1 MIINFNSKNAW
12 IGLFCYSVSSNLL
25 WKRSIKLGNNA
36 LTKFIQDVLIGF
48 VPLILHFRI
57 FDWTYNWNHYRRIR
71 VNVISLKLKSWV
83 FLARNTKI
91 CGFGFESFEN
101 KCLIWNQL
109 LQNRRRQNF
118 VNTFWLKVP
127 KFGCLG
133 SNFSKANVIFEIS
146 TFVTRVQTKFH

>member
-1 MIINFNSKNAW
+1 MKKKFHTWDSAVTNFTKD
-12 IGLFCYSVSSNLL
+12 
-25 WKRSIKLGNNA
+25 A
-36 LTKFIQDVLIGF
+36 LISF
-48 VPLILHFRI
+48 VPLISHFGI
-57 FDWTYNWNHYRRIR
+57 FVRAYNWNHYRRIR

>member
-1 MIINFNSKNAW
+1 MSYFISKRLLVINTFVKILELVDLLFDKVDKTKIRNILSWSKTLWNSRYMIINFNSKNAW

-71 VNVISLKLKSWV
+71 VNIISLRLKNW
-83 FLARNTKI
+83 F
-91 CGFGFESFEN
+91 
-101 KCLIWNQL
+101 
-109 LQNRRRQNF
+109 
-118 VNTFWLKVP
+118 FWWR
-127 KFGCLG
+127 GEG
-133 SNFSKANVIFEIS
+133 RGE
-146 TFVTRVQTKFH
+146 R